1 MTAMFP
7 DHVEGAMPAMDVAGR
22 LPRLRESFSGAAI
35 DGLIVTSMT
44 NIRYLTGFTGSAGLL
59 LVLEDD
65 IVLVTDGR
73 YGTQSAEQ
81 LAASRAMA
89 RVEIGGAPEQSGLAQ
104 AAVGAAT
111 PRRLGLEASH
121 ISWARQRSF
130 ASDWFPDRA
139 LVATTGL
146 VEALRRVKDEG
157 ELARLGRA
165 AAIADLAL
173 MEVRPMLGDGP
184 REVDFGRALD
194 HEMRRLGAEGPS
206 FETIV
211 ASGPN
216 AAKPHHRPGDRR
228 IQAHEPVVVDF
239 GALYDGYCSDMTRT
253 VWVNGVLDADLR
265 RAIGVV
271 AESQRAGVAAVAAGV
286 AAADVDRACREVIQA
301 AGWGDAFVHGTGHG
315 VGLDIHE
322 APAVAA
328 TSVDTLQYGHVV
340 TVEPGIYLP
349 GLGGVRIEDT
359 VVVTDGGN
367 RPLTKTPKD
376 RL

>member
-1 MTAMFP
+1 
-7 DHVEGAMPAMDVAGR
+7 V
-22 LPRLRESFSGAAI
+22 
-35 DGLIVTSMT
+35 
-44 NIRYLTGFTGSAGLL
+44 L
-59 LVLEDD
+59 LVLAAET
-65 IVLVTDGR
+65 VLVTDGR
-73 YGTQSAEQ
+73 YGLQSVEQ
-81 LAASRAMA
+81 LAASGAPA
-89 RVEIGGAPEQSGLAQ
+89 RVEVGPAPAQSG
-104 AAVGAAT
+104 AAKAIVAAAG
-111 PRRLGLEASH
+111 PHRLGLEAAH

-130 ASDWFPDRA
+130 AADWFPGTE

-146 VEALRRVKDEG
+146 VEALRLEKDRG

-173 MEVRPMLGDGP
+173 AEIRPMLGECP
-184 REVDFGRALD
+184 REMDFGRALD
-194 HEMRRLGAEGPS
+194 EEMRRLGADGPS

-216 AAKPHHRPGDRR
+216 GAKPHHSPGPRR
-228 IQAHEPVVVDF
+228 IEAHEPIVVDF

-253 VWVNGVLDADLR
+253 LWVEGVRDAELR
-265 RAIGVV
+265 RAIEVV
-271 AESQRAGVAAVAAGV
+271 TDSQRAGVAAVAAGV
-286 AAADVDRACREVIQA
+286 AAATVDRACREVIGA
-301 AGWGDAFVHGTGHG
+301 AGWADAFVHGTGHG

-328 TSVDTLQYGHVV
+328 TSVDTLQRGHVV

-359 VVVTDGGN
+359 VVVTDVGS
-367 RPLTKTPKD
+367 RPLTTTPKD

>member
-165 AAIADLAL
+165 AAIADRAL
-173 MEVRPMLGDGP
+173 MEVRPMLGYWP